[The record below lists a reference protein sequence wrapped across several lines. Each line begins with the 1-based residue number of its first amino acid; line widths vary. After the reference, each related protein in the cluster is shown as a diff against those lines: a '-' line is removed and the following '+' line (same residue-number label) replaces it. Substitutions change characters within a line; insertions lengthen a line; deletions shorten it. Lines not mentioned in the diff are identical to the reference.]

1 MRAYR
6 DRPKEKGT
14 FEKPST
20 RQKMTKLRGKKRE
33 QRVRLTSEETLKR
46 NAERRKRFKM

>member
-20 RQKMTKLRGKKRE
+20 RQKMTKLRGKNENRE
-33 QRVRLTSEETLKR
+33 CVLLQKKHSKGMPKGGKDLK
-46 NAERRKRFKM
+46 